1 MHNTF
6 IFNSCKTAI
15 AKSAS
20 YIASVLG
27 ILAATAAASYD

>member
-20 YIASVLG
+20 YIASILG
-27 ILAATAAASYD
+27 SILAATTAAYD